1 MDDEIIIEA
10 MIHDTS
16 KSSKK
21 KKSKK
26 GKTKNNKK
34 INNKKTSKKVDN
46 KKDEFKSINKG
57 KVAKSKAE
65 TVNYAVPAREKINAK
80 QALKMKKKKR
90 IKVVATI
97 ILVLFT
103 IILILS
109 SPLFSIKDISVSG
122 VSKLTNEEVISTS
135 GINTGVNIFALN
147 KLKAKKKILENP
159 YIEDVYIK
167 RNYPSNISIEVKEKV
182 PTFMIQFANS
192 YIYVNNQGYMLEI
205 STEPLNL
212 PVLLGIKTD
221 LSNVKPGK
229 RLDVEDLKKFN
240 ILIQIID
247 ITKNFE
253 LNTLISRID
262 ITDSSDYVVYMD
274 SEGKKIYLGDAID
287 LNTKILPL
295 AEILNQTS
303 GKSGEIFLNMDLNE
317 QNPRFRES
325 Y

>member
-26 GKTKNNKK
+26 GKTKNKK
-34 INNKKTSKKVDN
+34 IKNKNTSKKVDN

-57 KVAKSKAE
+57 KITKGKTEAI
-65 TVNYAVPAREKINAK
+65 NYAVPAREKINAK
-80 QALKMKKKKR
+80 QALKMKKKKK
-90 IKVVATI
+90 IKITATVL
-97 ILVLFT
+97 LVLFT

-109 SPLFSIKDISVSG
+109 SPLFSIKDITVSG
-122 VSKLTNEEVISTS
+122 VSKLTSEEVISTS
-135 GINTGVNIFALN
+135 GITTNVNIFALN
-147 KLKAKKKILENP
+147 KLKAKKKLLENP
-159 YIEDVYIK
+159 YVADVYIK
-167 RNYPSNISIEVKEKV
+167 RNYPNNISIEVKEKV

-240 ILIQIID
+240 ILIQIMD

-262 ITDSSDYVVYMD
+262 ITDSSDYIVYMD
-274 SEGKKIYLGDAID
+274 SESKKIYLGDAID

-295 AEILNQTS
+295 AEILNQTT

>member
-16 KSSKK
+16 NSSKK

-26 GKTKNNKK
+26 GKKKNKK
-34 INNKKTSKKVDN
+34 INNQKTSKKVDN

-57 KVAKSKAE
+57 KVKNKTEA
-65 TVNYAVPAREKINAK
+65 VNYAVPAREKINAK
-80 QALKMKKKKR
+80 QALKLKKKKE
-90 IKVVATI
+90 IKIMATVL
-97 ILVLFT
+97 LVLFT
-103 IILILS
+103 IILFLS
-109 SPLFSIKDISVSG
+109 SPLFSIKDVTVSG
-122 VSKLTNEEVISTS
+122 TSKLTNDEVVSAS
-135 GINTGVNIFALN
+135 GITTNINIFALN

-159 YIEDVYIK
+159 YVADVYIK
-167 RNYPSNISIEVKEKV
+167 RNYPNNISIEVNEKV

-240 ILIQIID
+240 ILIQIMD

-253 LNTLISRID
+253 LNTLITRID
-262 ITDSSDYVVYMD
+262 ITDSSDYIVYMD

-295 AEILNQTS
+295 AEILNQTT

>member
-16 KSSKK
+16 NSSKK

-26 GKTKNNKK
+26 GKKKNKK
-34 INNKKTSKKVDN
+34 IKNQKTSKKVDN

-57 KVAKSKAE
+57 KVKNKTEA
-65 TVNYAVPAREKINAK
+65 VNYAVPAREKINAK
-80 QALKMKKKKR
+80 QALKLKKKKE
-90 IKVVATI
+90 IKIMATVL
-97 ILVLFT
+97 LVLFT
-103 IILILS
+103 IILFLS
-109 SPLFSIKDISVSG
+109 SPLFSIKDVTVSG
-122 VSKLTNEEVISTS
+122 TSKLTNDEVVSAS
-135 GINTGVNIFALN
+135 GITTNINIFALN

-159 YIEDVYIK
+159 YVADVYIK
-167 RNYPSNISIEVKEKV
+167 RNYPNNISIEVNEKV

-240 ILIQIID
+240 ILIQIMD

-253 LNTLISRID
+253 LNTLITRID
-262 ITDSSDYVVYMD
+262 ITDSSDYIVYMD

-295 AEILNQTS
+295 AEILNQTT

>member
-21 KKSKK
+21 KKGKKNK
-26 GKTKNNKK
+26 GKNKK
-34 INNKKTSKKVDN
+34 LNKKNLKKKDN
-46 KKDEFKSINKG
+46 KRDEFKSISKG
-57 KVAKSKAE
+57 KVAKSKKEDIDAM
-65 TVNYAVPAREKINAK
+65 PAREKINAK
-80 QALKMKKKKR
+80 QALNLKKKKR
-90 IKVVATI
+90 IKIAACI
-97 ILVLFT
+97 ILIIFT
-103 IILILS
+103 LILILS
-109 SPLFSIKDISVSG
+109 SPLFNIKDITVVG
-122 VSKLTNEEVISTS
+122 NSKLTTDEVISIS
-135 GINTGVNIFALN
+135 GIKTDVNIFALN
-147 KLKAKKKILENP
+147 KLKAKKKLLENP
-159 YIEDVYIK
+159 YVADVYIK
-167 RNYPSNISIEVKEKV
+167 RCYPNSINIDVKEKV

-205 STEPLNL
+205 STEPIEV

-221 LSNVKPGK
+221 LSKVKPGN
-229 RLDVEDLKKFN
+229 RLDMEDLKKFN
-240 ILIQIID
+240 VLIQIMD

-253 LNTLISRID
+253 LEELITRID
-262 ITDSSDYVVYMD
+262 ITDSSDYIVYMD
-274 SEGKKIYLGDAID
+274 SEGKKIYLGDGVD

-295 AEILNQTS
+295 SKILEQTI

>member
-16 KSSKK
+16 NSSKK
-21 KKSKK
+21 KKSNK
-26 GKTKNNKK
+26 GKKKNKK
-34 INNKKTSKKVDN
+34 KKNQKTSKKVDN

-57 KVAKSKAE
+57 KVKNKTEA
-65 TVNYAVPAREKINAK
+65 VNYAVPAREKINAK
-80 QALKMKKKKR
+80 QALKLKKKKE
-90 IKVVATI
+90 IKIMATVL
-97 ILVLFT
+97 LVLFT
-103 IILILS
+103 IILFLS
-109 SPLFSIKDISVSG
+109 SPLFSIKDVTVSG
-122 VSKLTNEEVISTS
+122 TSKLTNDEVVSAS
-135 GINTGVNIFALN
+135 GITTNINIFALN

-159 YIEDVYIK
+159 YVADVYIK
-167 RNYPSNISIEVKEKV
+167 RNYPNNISIEVNEKV

-240 ILIQIID
+240 ILIQIMD

-253 LNTLISRID
+253 LNTLITRID
-262 ITDSSDYVVYMD
+262 ITDSSDYIVYMD

-295 AEILNQTS
+295 AEILNQTT

>member
-16 KSSKK
+16 NSSKK

-26 GKTKNNKK
+26 GKKKNKK
-34 INNKKTSKKVDN
+34 IKNQKTSKKVDN

-57 KVAKSKAE
+57 KVKNKTEA
-65 TVNYAVPAREKINAK
+65 VNYAVPAREKINAK
-80 QALKMKKKKR
+80 QALKLKKKKE
-90 IKVVATI
+90 IKIMATVL
-97 ILVLFT
+97 LVLFT
-103 IILILS
+103 IILFLS
-109 SPLFSIKDISVSG
+109 SPLFSIKDVTVSG
-122 VSKLTNEEVISTS
+122 TSKLTNDEVVSTS
-135 GINTGVNIFALN
+135 GITTNINIFALN

-159 YIEDVYIK
+159 YVADVYIK
-167 RNYPSNISIEVKEKV
+167 RNYPNNISIEVNEKV

-205 STEPLNL
+205 SKEPLNL

-221 LSNVKPGK
+221 LNNVKPGK

-240 ILIQIID
+240 ILIQIMD

-253 LNTLISRID
+253 LNTLITRID
-262 ITDSSDYVVYMD
+262 ITDSSDYIVYMD

-295 AEILNQTS
+295 AEILNQTT

>member
-26 GKTKNNKK
+26 GKTKNKK
-34 INNKKTSKKVDN
+34 IKNKNTSKKVDN

-57 KVAKSKAE
+57 KITKGKTEAI
-65 TVNYAVPAREKINAK
+65 NYAVPAREKINAK
-80 QALKMKKKKR
+80 QALKMKKKKK
-90 IKVVATI
+90 IKITATVL
-97 ILVLFT
+97 LVLFT

-109 SPLFSIKDISVSG
+109 SPLFSIKDITVSG
-122 VSKLTNEEVISTS
+122 VSKLTSEEVISTS
-135 GINTGVNIFALN
+135 GITTNVNIFALN
-147 KLKAKKKILENP
+147 KLKVKKKLLENP
-159 YIEDVYIK
+159 YVADVYIK
-167 RNYPSNISIEVKEKV
+167 RNYPNNISIEVKEKV

-240 ILIQIID
+240 ILIQIMD

-262 ITDSSDYVVYMD
+262 ITDSSDYIVYMD
-274 SEGKKIYLGDAID
+274 SESKKIYLGDAID

-295 AEILNQTS
+295 AEILNQTT